1 MSASSQYYAYL
12 STIRDIATVLGQK
25 FCRSKGEECLHQA
38 LSLSTATYLDIDYD
52 TISRALVINAGWPSA
67 PGEKGWSETI
77 SGKASDATVEIG
89 VLIHEPNPDPE
100 DIQFGGF
107 LAVLGQ
113 DTSPS
118 KPSTTSAQSLFH
130 TKLPQNQPASKHPR
144 ATTPSSP
151 NPPPPSPNPTP

>member
-12 STIRDIATVLGQK
+12 SSIRDVATVLGQK
-25 FCRSKGEECLHQA
+25 FCKSKGGECLHQA

-52 TISRALVINAGWPSA
+52 TITRALVINAGWPSA
-67 PGEKGWSETI
+67 PSEKGWTETI
-77 SGKASDATVEIG
+77 SRKSSDATIEIG

-118 KPSTTSAQSLFH
+118 KPL
-130 TKLPQNQPASKHPR
+130 QNPYPASQPIQ
-144 ATTPSSP
+144 S
-151 NPPPPSPNPTP
+151 